1 MYVLRVPWAV
11 TKRQQRRLLQQ
22 QSFGLGQYIPLHTLA
37 LLLGLV
43 FCVAA
48 PLMSPIALL
57 YFVTVNLTQRYQWLY
72 TFSHPYEGAGR
83 MWSTL
88 FHQVGENMYG
98 YCIPWFVAMTLGP
111 AIGGGFAFCACP
123 HKLQWCSCPVA
134 C

>member
-1 MYVLRVPWAV
+1 MYILRVPWAV

-72 TFSHPYEGAGR
+72 TFTHPYEGAGR
-83 MWSTL
+83 MWGTL
-88 FHQVGENMYG
+88 FHQVSCVSDCNL
-98 YCIPWFVAMTLGP
+98 CA
-111 AIGGGFAFCACP
+111 FA
-123 HKLQWCSCPVA
+123 VVG
-134 C
+134 